1 MMVGMTLLLT
11 AVAVAYGLGATF
23 NVTAEMSETVLAGS
37 SITVAFG
44 TGTNVVLTAAENG
57 TLMSGTYTV
66 VAGQTTA
73 DLAVTGISITS
84 PVYDV
89 YGNASK

>member
-1 MMVGMTLLLT
+1 
-11 AVAVAYGLGATF
+11 
-23 NVTAEMSETVLAGS
+23 MSETVLAGS